1 MVIVCVHMALGD
13 EKTDNTHD
21 FFYLNKLEIAERM
34 YKICLF
40 VIVLGLGAP
49 MVSWRVFVQEKVT
62 VRATHTPQTCQAH
75 ATISIQSKLAPVFQN
90 LYPVDKTIQS
100 WFTVYLTFIC
110 CQ

>member
-1 MVIVCVHMALGD
+1 MALGN

-40 VIVLGLGAP
+40 VIVLGFGAP

-62 VRATHTPQTCQAH
+62 
-75 ATISIQSKLAPVFQN
+75 
-90 LYPVDKTIQS
+90 
-100 WFTVYLTFIC
+100 
-110 CQ
+110 